1 MQVEFYSRKDSA
13 PCAEARAILE
23 KVRRE
28 IPFELIEVD
37 IEQDPKLLRQF
48 QNDVPVVYV
57 DGRKAFKR
65 GMDEA
70 VFTRKLERG
79 RAFAMGTLDPRANL
93 TRGRPVTRQTKLVFS
108 IVAIAALTGV
118 FANKA
123 YEKVVVDRS
132 LEVRALEVDT
142 RTFPAP
148 PFELTD
154 QNGAMHS
161 LSDYRGKVVFLN
173 FWATWCPPC
182 REEMP
187 DMEKLA
193 LSLGN
198 DKDFA
203 MVAVSVDDD
212 WGPVREFFGDK
223 APPFTVVRDEGAKIS
238 QAYGTT
244 MYPESYVIDRS
255 GKVIAKFV
263 GPREWGDPA
272 AVGYLKRLIKQR
284 S

>member
-1 MQVEFYSRKDSA
+1 MQVELYSRKESA

-23 KVRRE
+23 RVRRE

-37 IEQDPKLLRQF
+37 IEQDPKLFKQF
-48 QNDVPVVYV
+48 EHDVPVVYV

-93 TRGRPVTRQTKLVFS
+93 TRGRPVTRQTKVVFAA
-108 IVAIAALTGV
+108 VALTAIGAV

-123 YEKVVVDRS
+123 YEKLVVNRE
-132 LEVRALEVDT
+132 LNVRALEVDT
-142 RTFPAP
+142 RSFPAA
-148 PFELTD
+148 PFQLTD
-154 QNGAMHS
+154 QGGGTHS

-173 FWATWCPPC
+173 FWATWCAPC

-187 DMEKLA
+187 DLERLA
-193 LSLGN
+193 RALGKE
-198 DKDFA
+198 KDFA

-212 WGPVREFFGDK
+212 WRPVREFFGGK
-223 APPFTVVRDEGAKIS
+223 EPPFTVVRDEGAKVS

-244 MYPESYVIDRS
+244 QYPESYVIDRE
-255 GKVIAKFV
+255 GRVIAKFV
-263 GPREWGDPA
+263 GPREWSDPA
-272 AVGYLKRLIKQR
+272 VVSYLKRLIR